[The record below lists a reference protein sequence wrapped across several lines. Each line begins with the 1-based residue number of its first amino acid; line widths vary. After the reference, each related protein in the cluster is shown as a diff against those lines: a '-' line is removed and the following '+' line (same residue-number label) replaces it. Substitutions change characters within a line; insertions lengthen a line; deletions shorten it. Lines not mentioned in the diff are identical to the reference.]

1 MIVNNVNITVSA
13 VSAAQYPQDGKA
25 EIAFAGRSNVGKS
38 SLINKMVNRK
48 SLARVSS
55 KPGKTNTIN
64 FYNVENLFY
73 FVDFPGYGFAK
84 VSKAE
89 KQKWGKMIEEYLGSR
104 EQLRQVVLLVDSRQK
119 PTDDDVTMM
128 NWIRHYGY
136 RAVVVATK
144 IDKLSK
150 SEREGKLEI
159 VKNTLEITGDDVLI
173 PFSAE
178 TGEGKEELWNFI
190 ESVLV

>member
-104 EQLRQVVLLVDSRQK
+104 EQLRQVVLLVDSRHK